1 MWAAIVPG
9 VKAAESLG
17 WLQEEI
23 VLERREHP
31 QSGPG
36 PDRQWWFAAKLVAA
50 LVVTMVAAYVTAML
64 L

>member
-1 MWAAIVPG
+1 M
-9 VKAAESLG
+9 
-17 WLQEEI
+17 
-23 VLERREHP
+23 LERREHP

-36 PDRQWWFAAKLVAA
+36 PDRQLWFATKLVAA